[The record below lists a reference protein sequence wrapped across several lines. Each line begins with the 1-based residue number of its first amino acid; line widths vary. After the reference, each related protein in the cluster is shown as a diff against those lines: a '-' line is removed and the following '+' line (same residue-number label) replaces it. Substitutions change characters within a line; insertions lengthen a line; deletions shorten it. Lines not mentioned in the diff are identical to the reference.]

1 MTTTNILHESA
12 IWESISNH
20 TELIERIVLFES
32 DKSGEFNRLEI
43 RMAWDYSDVRANPQ
57 TLYKLWINKF
67 LEMPF
72 GKSGS
77 TNNYCLTDL
86 DKTKEILA
94 EYLKHQEVSTRT
106 ESEAE
111 TPTDLFDI
119 ITGYDDIKEIIILSL
134 ESNEP
139 VHIMLIGPPA
149 SAKSLFLME
158 LERLP
163 DTRFALGGSSS
174 RVGIREL
181 LYETPKILIID
192 EIDKINDSKDLSSLL
207 SWTEG
212 GRVVT
217 SIHNKYVDIKG
228 KGWVFA
234 AGNSDKRLPPEFK
247 SRFLIFHL
255 KEYSKKDYE
264 NIVYN
269 LLVNRE
275 GVEPEL
281 AIYIAKKTSAL
292 SKDVRDAIKIARLSK
307 SKEMVTKLLITMEKY
322 S

>member
-1 MTTTNILHESA
+1 MITKDILP
-12 IWESISNH
+12 ESIIWTSIQSD
-20 TELIERIVLFES
+20 TGLVQQILEFET
-32 DKSGEFNRLEI
+32 KRKEEFDRLGLT
-43 RMAWDYSDVRANPQ
+43 MAWDYSDVRANPH
-57 TLYKLWINKF
+57 TLYQLWLQKF
-67 LEMPF
+67 LHMPF
-72 GKSGS
+72 GKSGKVNS
-77 TNNYCLTDL
+77 YCLTDFNR
-86 DKTKEILA
+86 TKEIFD
-94 EYLKHQEVSTRT
+94 EYKKHQEVTT
-106 ESEAE
+106 QKDKVTE

-119 ITGYDDIKEIIILSL
+119 ITGYDDIKDIITLSL

-174 RVGIREL
+174 KVGIREL

-192 EIDKINDSKDLSSLL
+192 EIDKINNAKDLSSLL
-207 SWTEG
+207 SWTES

-217 SIHNKYVDIKG
+217 SVHNKYVDIKG

-255 KEYSKKDYE
+255 KPYSRKDYE
-264 NIVYN
+264 DIVYN
-269 LLVNRE
+269 LLLNRE
-275 GVEPEL
+275 GIEPEL
-281 AIYIAKKTSAL
+281 AVFIAKKMADRSR
-292 SKDVRDAIKIARLSK
+292 DVRDAIKIARLATT
-307 SKEMVTKLLITMEKY
+307 KEMVTKLLITMEKY